1 MVFFC
6 PQFPHG
12 MSGPLWPLET
22 NFMERPIFH
31 PVGTPVEQLDTP
43 ALVLDLDVMDQNIK
57 TFQGYFA
64 DTTAKARPVVT
75 SHLCPQIA
83 RRQLDAGGTNGGI
96 AVTTLG
102 EAEVFAGAGFS
113 DILLANLVV
122 TVSKIRRLCV
132 LAGQTSIGVA
142 VDNPDNA
149 QMLSSGAVEAG
160 VELRVLVEVEA
171 GMGRCGISPGV
182 ESMKL
187 AQRISGLPGLKL
199 EGIMGS
205 VPGPKGDD
213 DPAEH
218 AAKTKAN
225 LQIVLDTKESIER
238 AGVSLPVVSVGGT
251 HCYAQ
256 AVQMPGVTEVRAGRY
271 PLMDHRLK
279 SFLPDLNPAAKIL
292 ASVISHPI
300 DSMAVL
306 DAGHKATAPDQGRP
320 VLEGLN
326 GGSATRFSAEHGIV
340 ELEGDAQ
347 KQLNAGDKAW
357 LIPYELGASVNQY
370 DYFRAAKNGKLE
382 GFWPISARGRLA

>member
-1 MVFFC
+1 MR
-6 PQFPHG
+6 PKW
-12 MSGPLWPLET
+12 LLEKT
-22 NFMERPIFH
+22 FMERPIFQ
-31 PVGTPVEQLDTP
+31 PVGTPVEELDTP
-43 ALVLDLDVMDQNIK
+43 ALVIDLDVMDKNIR

-83 RRQLDAGGTNGGI
+83 RRQLDAGGTVGGI

-102 EAEVFAGAGFS
+102 EAEVFASAGFT
-113 DILLANLVV
+113 DILLANQVV
-122 TVSKIRRLCV
+122 TVSKIRRLCA
-132 LAGQTSIGVA
+132 LAGQASIGIA

-149 QMLSSGAVEAG
+149 ERLSSGAVETG
-160 VELRVLVEVEA
+160 VELKVLIEIEA
-171 GMGRCGISPGV
+171 GMDRCGISSGV
-182 ESMKL
+182 EALKL
-187 AQRISGLPGLKL
+187 AQRIDGLPGLKL
-199 EGIMGS
+199 EGLMGS
-205 VPGPKGDD
+205 VPGPKADD

-218 AAKTKAN
+218 EAKTKAN
-225 LQIVLDTKESIER
+225 LQIVLNTKESMEQAGLTIE
-238 AGVSLPVVSVGGT
+238 VVSVGGT

-256 AVQMPGVTEVRAGRY
+256 AIQMSGVTEVRAGRY

-279 SFLPDLNPAAKIL
+279 SFLPELEPAAKIL
-292 ASVISHPI
+292 TSVISHPI
-300 DSMAVL
+300 EGMAVL

-320 VLEGLN
+320 VLEGIE
-326 GGSATRFSAEHGIV
+326 GGNATRFSAEHGIV

-347 KQLNAGDKAW
+347 KMLNTGDKAW

>member
-1 MVFFC
+1 
-6 PQFPHG
+6 
-12 MSGPLWPLET
+12 
-22 NFMERPIFH
+22 MERPIFQ

-43 ALVLDLDVMDQNIK
+43 ALVLDLDVMDRNIQI
-57 TFQGYFA
+57 FQGYFTDRA
-64 DTTAKARPVVT
+64 AKARPVVT

-83 RRQLDAGGTNGGI
+83 RRQLAVGGTNGGI

-102 EAEVFAGAGFS
+102 EAEVFANAGFA
-113 DILLANLVV
+113 DILLANEVV
-122 TVSKIRRLCV
+122 TVSKIRRLCA
-132 LAGQTSIGVA
+132 LAGQTSIGIA

-149 QMLSSGAVEAG
+149 RQLSSGAVEMG
-160 VELRVLVEVEA
+160 VELRVLIEIEA

-182 ESMKL
+182 KAIKL
-187 AQRISGLPGLKL
+187 AQKVSALPGLKL

-213 DPAEH
+213 DPSEH
-218 AAKTKAN
+218 DAKTRAN
-225 LQIVLDTKESIER
+225 LQIVLDTKESIEQS
-238 AGVSLPVVSVGGT
+238 GVDVQVVSVGGT

-271 PLMDHRLK
+271 PLMDYRLK
-279 SFLPDLNPAAKIL
+279 SFLPELKPAAKIL

-300 DSMAVL
+300 EAMAVL
-306 DAGHKATAPDQGRP
+306 DAGHKSTAPDQGRP
-320 VLEGLN
+320 VLEGLE

-357 LIPYELGASVNQY
+357 LVPYELGASVNQY

>member
-1 MVFFC
+1 
-6 PQFPHG
+6 
-12 MSGPLWPLET
+12 
-22 NFMERPIFH
+22 MERPIFH
-31 PVGTPVEQLDTP
+31 PVGTPVEELDTP
-43 ALVLDLDVMDQNIK
+43 ALVIDLDVMDRNIQ

-64 DTTAKARPVVT
+64 AATAKVRPVVT

-83 RRQLDAGGTNGGI
+83 RRQLDAGGTVGGV

-102 EAEVFAGAGFS
+102 EAEAFAGAGFS
-113 DILLANLVV
+113 DILLANQIV

-132 LAGQTSIGVA
+132 LARQTSIGIA

-149 QMLSSGAVEAG
+149 ERLSSGAVEAG
-160 VELRVLVEVEA
+160 VELWVLIEIDA
-171 GMGRCGISPGV
+171 GMGRCGISAGV
-182 ESMKL
+182 EAMKL
-187 AQRISGLPGLKL
+187 AQRIDGLPGLKL
-199 EGIMGS
+199 EGIMGT

-213 DPAEH
+213 DLAQHE
-218 AAKTKAN
+218 AKTKEN
-225 LQIVLDTKESIER
+225 LQIVLDSKDALER
-238 AGVSLPVVSVGGT
+238 AGLSIEVVSVGGT

-256 AVQMPGVTEVRAGRY
+256 AVRMPGVTEVRAGRY

-279 SFLPDLNPAAKIL
+279 SFLPELNPAAKIL

-300 DSMAVL
+300 DGMAVL

-320 VLEGLN
+320 VLEGIE
-326 GGSATRFSAEHGIV
+326 GGNATRFSAEHGIV

-382 GFWPISARGRLA
+382 GFWPISARGMLA